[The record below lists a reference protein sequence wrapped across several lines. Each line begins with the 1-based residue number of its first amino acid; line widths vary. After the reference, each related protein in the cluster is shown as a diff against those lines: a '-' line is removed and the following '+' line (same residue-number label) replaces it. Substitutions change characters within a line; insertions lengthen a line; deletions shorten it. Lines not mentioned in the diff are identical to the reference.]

1 METPRRAVARV
12 TGAGEVGGAAL
23 TPSHTKTGSA
33 AHTLGGDH
41 TCGARPRQAD
51 TGTHKGPPPHNT
63 QHILTPQG
71 KRETHSPDLCAHTH
85 THTQQPRRKHTLGLQ
100 AQTPTHA
107 STHLHLTGAKLT
119 RCPRP

>member
-1 METPRRAVARV
+1 M

-85 THTQQPRRKHTLGLQ
+85 TQQPRRKHTLGLQ